1 MSVYSVKG
9 KGWRYDFTMKGQ
21 RHTEAWFKIKRE
33 AVKGENKRKKVVER
47 QPDPQ
52 TPIDVHVLRPEDRDL
67 KHVCLLPIH
76 RFPRTFKYDSTNER
90 FSLGSYSLGTGL

>member
-33 AVKGENKRKKVVER
+33 AVKAENKRKKEVER

-52 TPIDVHVLRPEDRDL
+52 TPIDAHVLSLVNRWLDFLKDYRPETDYKDCRYNARRW
-67 KHVCLLPIH
+67 VE
-76 RFPRTFKYDSTNER
+76 TS
-90 FSLGSYSLGTGL
+90 